1 MIYFFQFQDFIGN
14 AQELADAALECASH
28 HNWLIDVDKTN
39 ERLVRYYVTVQV
51 LDKPN
56 RVGRD
61 ASYQYRHL
69 LQLLIARRML
79 DKGFNLATI
88 AEHNQK
94 ASTSELAEKL
104 LSRDLDIT
112 DAQVL
117 IKKFKSASS
126 NDKNTFAK
134 NSNLGAGLGSKSLDW
149 LTRKSLTAATGTGA
163 GTGTGTGSVNSLASN
178 SSTANSIRPPMAI
191 QDVLEEVKRL
201 KDECMHQIS
210 FIFEIPNEMEKLTQ
224 SHHTLERLI
233 LNKTNDIEIGLKNLE
248 TEMNQK
254 EDLLLRNIEI
264 LIKNHLDL
272 SNTQHENLMKQVT
285 QLEQKIEILIQ
296 EKQTIISDTQNTD
309 HQ

>member
-14 AQELADAALECASH
+14 AQELADAALECASR
-28 HNWLIDVDKTN
+28 HNWLIDADKTN

-104 LSRDLDIT
+104 ISRDLEIT
-112 DAQVL
+112 DAQAL
-117 IKKFKSASS
+117 IKKFKSSSS
-126 NDKNTFAK
+126 NDKNS
-134 NSNLGAGLGSKSLDW
+134 NSSTGLGSKSVDW
-149 LTRKSLTAATGTGA
+149 IKRKSLTGVTGS
-163 GTGTGTGSVNSLASN
+163 GSVNSLASN
-178 SSTANSIRPPMAI
+178 SSTANGIRPPMAI

-224 SHHTLERLI
+224 SHRTLERLI
-233 LNKTNDIEIGLKNLE
+233 RNKTNDIEIGLKNLE

-272 SNTQHENLMKQVT
+272 SNTQHENLIKQMT

-296 EKQTIISDTQNTD
+296 NKQTIISGIQNTD

>member
-14 AQELADAALECASH
+14 AQELADAALECASR
-28 HNWLIDVDKTN
+28 HNWLIDADKTN

-104 LSRDLDIT
+104 ISRDLEIT
-112 DAQVL
+112 DAQAL
-117 IKKFKSASS
+117 IKKFKSSSS
-126 NDKNTFAK
+126 NDKNSSSST
-134 NSNLGAGLGSKSLDW
+134 GLGSKSVDW
-149 LTRKSLTAATGTGA
+149 IKRKSLTGVTGS
-163 GTGTGTGSVNSLASN
+163 GSVNSLASN
-178 SSTANSIRPPMAI
+178 SSTANGIRPPMAI

-224 SHHTLERLI
+224 SHRTLERLI
-233 LNKTNDIEIGLKNLE
+233 RNKTNDIEIGLKNLE

-296 EKQTIISDTQNTD
+296 NKQTIISGIQNTD

>member
-14 AQELADAALECASH
+14 AQELADATLECAFH
-28 HNWLIDVDKTN
+28 HNWPIDADKTN

-69 LQLLIARRML
+69 LQLLMARRML
-79 DKGFNLATI
+79 DKGFNLSSI
-88 AEHNQK
+88 AEHNQR

-104 LSRDLDIT
+104 LSKDLEIT
-112 DAQVL
+112 DAQAL
-117 IKKFKSASS
+117 IKKFKNSS
-126 NDKNTFAK
+126 SKNT
-134 NSNLGAGLGSKSLDW
+134 NSSTVLGSKSLDW
-149 LTRKSLTAATGTGA
+149 LKRKSLTGVTGS
-163 GTGTGTGSVNSLASN
+163 GSVNSVASN
-178 SSTANSIRPPMAI
+178 SSTANSLRPPMAI

-201 KDECMHQIS
+201 KDECMQQIS

-224 SHHTLERLI
+224 SQHTLERLI
-233 LNKTNDIEIGLKNLE
+233 QTKTKDIEIGLKNLE
-248 TEMNQK
+248 IEMNQK

-264 LIKNHLDL
+264 LIRNHLDL
-272 SNTQHENLMKQVT
+272 SNTQHENLIKQVT

-296 EKQTIISDTQNTD
+296 KKQSTISDSQNND
-309 HQ
+309 YQ

>member
-14 AQELADAALECASH
+14 AQELADAALDCASR
-28 HNWLIDVDKTN
+28 HNWLIDADKTN

-104 LSRDLDIT
+104 ISRDLEIT
-112 DAQVL
+112 DAQAL
-117 IKKFKSASS
+117 IKKFKSSSS
-126 NDKNTFAK
+126 NDKNSSSST
-134 NSNLGAGLGSKSLDW
+134 GLGSKSVDW
-149 LTRKSLTAATGTGA
+149 IKRKSLTGVTGS
-163 GTGTGTGSVNSLASN
+163 GSVNSLASN
-178 SSTANSIRPPMAI
+178 SSTANGIRPPMAI

-224 SHHTLERLI
+224 SHRTLERLI
-233 LNKTNDIEIGLKNLE
+233 RNKTNDIEIGLKNLE

-272 SNTQHENLMKQVT
+272 SNTQHENLIKQMT

-296 EKQTIISDTQNTD
+296 NKQTIISGIQNTD

>member
-14 AQELADAALECASH
+14 AQELADAALDCASR
-28 HNWLIDVDKTN
+28 HNWLIDADKTN

-51 LDKPN
+51 LDKPT

-104 LSRDLDIT
+104 ISRDLEIT
-112 DAQVL
+112 DAQAL
-117 IKKFKSASS
+117 IKKFKSSSS
-126 NDKNTFAK
+126 NDKNTFTK
-134 NSNLGAGLGSKSLDW
+134 NSNSSTGLGSKSVDW
-149 LTRKSLTAATGTGA
+149 IKRKSLTGVTGS
-163 GTGTGTGSVNSLASN
+163 GSVNSLASN
-178 SSTANSIRPPMAI
+178 SSTANGIRPPMAI

-224 SHHTLERLI
+224 SHRTLERLI
-233 LNKTNDIEIGLKNLE
+233 RNKTNDIEIGLKNLE

-272 SNTQHENLMKQVT
+272 SNTQHENLIKQMT

-296 EKQTIISDTQNTD
+296 NKQTIISGIQNTD

>member
-14 AQELADAALECASH
+14 AQELADAALDCASR
-28 HNWLIDVDKTN
+28 HNWLIDADKTN

-104 LSRDLDIT
+104 ISRDLEIT
-112 DAQVL
+112 DAQAL
-117 IKKFKSASS
+117 IKKFKSSSS
-126 NDKNTFAK
+126 NDKNTFTK
-134 NSNLGAGLGSKSLDW
+134 NSNSSTGLGSKSVDW
-149 LTRKSLTAATGTGA
+149 IKRKSLTGVTGS
-163 GTGTGTGSVNSLASN
+163 GSVNSLASN
-178 SSTANSIRPPMAI
+178 SSTANGIRPPMAI

-224 SHHTLERLI
+224 SHRTLERLI
-233 LNKTNDIEIGLKNLE
+233 RNKTNDIEIGLKNLE

-272 SNTQHENLMKQVT
+272 SNTQHENLIKQMT

-296 EKQTIISDTQNTD
+296 NKQTIISGIQNTD

>member
-1 MIYFFQFQDFIGN
+1 MIYFFQFQDFNGN

-28 HNWLIDVDKTN
+28 HNWLIDADKTN

-104 LSRDLDIT
+104 ISRDLEIT
-112 DAQVL
+112 DAQAL
-117 IKKFKSASS
+117 IKKFKSSSS
-126 NDKNTFAK
+126 NDKNSSSST
-134 NSNLGAGLGSKSLDW
+134 GLGSKSVDW
-149 LTRKSLTAATGTGA
+149 IKRKSLTGVTGS
-163 GTGTGTGSVNSLASN
+163 GSVNSLASN
-178 SSTANSIRPPMAI
+178 SSTANGIRPPMAI

-210 FIFEIPNEMEKLTQ
+210 FIFQYFTKP
-224 SHHTLERLI
+224 
-233 LNKTNDIEIGLKNLE
+233 
-248 TEMNQK
+248 
-254 EDLLLRNIEI
+254 
-264 LIKNHLDL
+264 
-272 SNTQHENLMKQVT
+272 
-285 QLEQKIEILIQ
+285 
-296 EKQTIISDTQNTD
+296 
-309 HQ
+309 

>member
-14 AQELADAALECASH
+14 AQELADAALDCASH
-28 HNWLIDVDKTN
+28 HNWLIDKDKTN

-69 LQLLIARRML
+69 LQLLIGRRML
-79 DKGFNLATI
+79 DKGFNLAAI

-94 ASTSELAEKL
+94 ASTSELVEKL
-104 LSRDLDIT
+104 LSRDLEIT
-112 DAQVL
+112 DAQAL
-117 IKKFKSASS
+117 IKKFKSSGSS
-126 NDKNTFAK
+126 SDKNTFTK
-134 NSNLGAGLGSKSLDW
+134 NRNANTGLGSKSLDW
-149 LTRKSLTAATGTGA
+149 LKRKSLNAAMGS
-163 GTGTGTGSVNSLASN
+163 GTGSGSGEANPFAFS
-178 SSTANSIRPPMAI
+178 SSTANGMRPPMAI

-233 LNKTNDIEIGLKNLE
+233 RNKTNAIEIGLKNLE

-254 EDLLLRNIEI
+254 EDLLLRNIET

-272 SNTQHENLMKQVT
+272 SNTQHENLIKQVT

-296 EKQTIISDTQNTD
+296 EKHMIISESKNTD
-309 HQ
+309 H

>member
-14 AQELADAALECASH
+14 AQELADAALDCASR
-28 HNWLIDVDKTN
+28 HNWLIDADKTN

-104 LSRDLDIT
+104 ISRDLEIT
-112 DAQVL
+112 DAQAL
-117 IKKFKSASS
+117 IKKFKSSSS
-126 NDKNTFAK
+126 NDKNSSSST
-134 NSNLGAGLGSKSLDW
+134 GLGSKSVDW
-149 LTRKSLTAATGTGA
+149 IKRKSLTGVTGS
-163 GTGTGTGSVNSLASN
+163 GSVNSLASN
-178 SSTANSIRPPMAI
+178 SSTANGIRPPMAI

-224 SHHTLERLI
+224 SHRTLERLI
-233 LNKTNDIEIGLKNLE
+233 RNKTNDIEISLKNLE

-272 SNTQHENLMKQVT
+272 SNTQHENLIKQMT

-296 EKQTIISDTQNTD
+296 NKQTIISGIQNTD

>member
-14 AQELADAALECASH
+14 AQELADAALECASR
-28 HNWLIDVDKTN
+28 HNWLIDADKTN

-104 LSRDLDIT
+104 ISRDLEIT
-112 DAQVL
+112 DAQAL
-117 IKKFKSASS
+117 IKKFKSSSS
-126 NDKNTFAK
+126 NDKNSSSST
-134 NSNLGAGLGSKSLDW
+134 GLGSKSVDW
-149 LTRKSLTAATGTGA
+149 IKRKSLTGVTGS
-163 GTGTGTGSVNSLASN
+163 GSVNSLASN
-178 SSTANSIRPPMAI
+178 SSTANGIRPPMAI

-224 SHHTLERLI
+224 SHRTLERLI
-233 LNKTNDIEIGLKNLE
+233 RNKTNDIEISLKNLE

-272 SNTQHENLMKQVT
+272 SNTQHENLIKQMT

-296 EKQTIISDTQNTD
+296 NKQTIISGIQNTD

>member
-14 AQELADAALECASH
+14 AQELADAALDCASR
-28 HNWLIDVDKTN
+28 HNWLIDADKTN

-104 LSRDLDIT
+104 ISRDLEIT
-112 DAQVL
+112 DAQAL
-117 IKKFKSASS
+117 IKKFKSSSS
-126 NDKNTFAK
+126 NDKNTFTK
-134 NSNLGAGLGSKSLDW
+134 NSNSSTGLGSKSVDW
-149 LTRKSLTAATGTGA
+149 IKRKSLTGVTGS
-163 GTGTGTGSVNSLASN
+163 GSVNSLASN
-178 SSTANSIRPPMAI
+178 SSTANGIRPPMAI

-224 SHHTLERLI
+224 SHRTLERLI
-233 LNKTNDIEIGLKNLE
+233 RNKTNDIEISLKNLE

-272 SNTQHENLMKQVT
+272 SNTQHENLIKQMT

-296 EKQTIISDTQNTD
+296 NKQTIISGIQNTD

>member
-14 AQELADAALECASH
+14 AQELADAALECASR
-28 HNWLIDVDKTN
+28 HNWLIDADKTN

-104 LSRDLDIT
+104 ISRDLEIT
-112 DAQVL
+112 DAQAL
-117 IKKFKSASS
+117 IKKFKSSSS
-126 NDKNTFAK
+126 NDKNTFTK
-134 NSNLGAGLGSKSLDW
+134 HSNSGTGLGSKSLDW
-149 LTRKSLTAATGTGA
+149 IKRKSLTGVTGS
-163 GTGTGTGSVNSLASN
+163 GSVNSLASN
-178 SSTANSIRPPMAI
+178 SSTANGIRPPMAI

-272 SNTQHENLMKQVT
+272 SNTQHENLIKQMT

-296 EKQTIISDTQNTD
+296 EKQTIISDTKNTD

>member
-14 AQELADAALECASH
+14 AQELADAALECASR
-28 HNWLIDVDKTN
+28 HNWLIDADKTN

-79 DKGFNLATI
+79 DKGFNLSTI

-104 LSRDLDIT
+104 ISRDLEIT
-112 DAQVL
+112 DAQAL
-117 IKKFKSASS
+117 IKKFKSSSS
-126 NDKNTFAK
+126 NDKNSSSST
-134 NSNLGAGLGSKSLDW
+134 GLGSKSVDW
-149 LTRKSLTAATGTGA
+149 IKRKSLTGVTGS
-163 GTGTGTGSVNSLASN
+163 GSVNSLASN
-178 SSTANSIRPPMAI
+178 SSTANGIRPPMAI

-224 SHHTLERLI
+224 SHRTLERLI
-233 LNKTNDIEIGLKNLE
+233 RNKTNDIEISLKNLE

-272 SNTQHENLMKQVT
+272 SNTQHENLIKQMT

-296 EKQTIISDTQNTD
+296 NKQTIISGIQNTD

>member
-14 AQELADAALECASH
+14 AQELADAALECASR
-28 HNWLIDVDKTN
+28 HNWLIDADKTN

-104 LSRDLDIT
+104 ISRDLEIT
-112 DAQVL
+112 DAQAL
-117 IKKFKSASS
+117 IKKFKSSSS
-126 NDKNTFAK
+126 NDKNTFTK
-134 NSNLGAGLGSKSLDW
+134 NSNSSTGLGSKSVDW
-149 LTRKSLTAATGTGA
+149 IKRKSLTGVTGS
-163 GTGTGTGSVNSLASN
+163 GSVNSLASN
-178 SSTANSIRPPMAI
+178 SSTANGIRPPMAI

-224 SHHTLERLI
+224 SHRTLERLI
-233 LNKTNDIEIGLKNLE
+233 RNKTNDIEIGLKNLE

-272 SNTQHENLMKQVT
+272 SNTQHENLIKQMT

-296 EKQTIISDTQNTD
+296 NKQTIISGIQNTD

>member
-14 AQELADAALECASH
+14 AQELADAALECASR
-28 HNWLIDVDKTN
+28 HNWLIDADKTN

-104 LSRDLDIT
+104 ISRDLEIT
-112 DAQVL
+112 DAQAL
-117 IKKFKSASS
+117 IKKFKSSSS
-126 NDKNTFAK
+126 NDKNSSSST
-134 NSNLGAGLGSKSLDW
+134 GLGSKSVDW
-149 LTRKSLTAATGTGA
+149 IKRKSLTGVTGS
-163 GTGTGTGSVNSLASN
+163 GSVNSLASN
-178 SSTANSIRPPMAI
+178 SSTANGIRPPMAI

-224 SHHTLERLI
+224 SHRTLERLI
-233 LNKTNDIEIGLKNLE
+233 RNKTNDIEIGLKNLE

-272 SNTQHENLMKQVT
+272 SNTQHENLIKQMT

-296 EKQTIISDTQNTD
+296 NKQTIISGIQNTD

>member
-1 MIYFFQFQDFIGN
+1 MIYFFQFQEFIGN
-14 AQELADAALECASH
+14 AQELADAALDCASR
-28 HNWLIDVDKTN
+28 HNWLIDADKTN

-51 LDKPN
+51 LDKSN

-104 LSRDLDIT
+104 ISRDLEIT
-112 DAQVL
+112 DAQAL
-117 IKKFKSASS
+117 IKKFKSSSS
-126 NDKNTFAK
+126 NDKNSSSST
-134 NSNLGAGLGSKSLDW
+134 GLGSKSVDW
-149 LTRKSLTAATGTGA
+149 IKRKSLTGVTGS
-163 GTGTGTGSVNSLASN
+163 GSVNSLASN
-178 SSTANSIRPPMAI
+178 SSTANGIRPPMAI

-224 SHHTLERLI
+224 SHRTLERLI
-233 LNKTNDIEIGLKNLE
+233 RNKTNDIEIGLKNLE

-272 SNTQHENLMKQVT
+272 SNTQHENLIKQMT

-296 EKQTIISDTQNTD
+296 NKQTIISGIQNTD